1 MSSQSKKKG
10 SGNRAVGKASVSEAA
25 AVGSKGRWTAFVVA
39 AAVIVL
45 VLAMLGA
52 GYYREYVAPFHRTII
67 TVDDVS
73 LDMGYFLKRTRL
85 AGVDPM
91 LMLEVLTHEQ
101 FVKLGAPRYGIEAR
115 PDDVNREL
123 RRVARGES
131 ETISESEF
139 KEWYRQQLNETGLS
153 DAEYKEI
160 VATSLLAASL
170 HEYLAERVPTV
181 GEQVQLHAI
190 VFATYEDAQSARA
203 RWEAGEEFAD
213 LARELSVDEQSRER
227 VGDLGWLPRGI
238 LGSKLDT
245 VVFSLAPG
253 EVSEPLRME
262 ENEYCLFMVSE
273 KDAAR
278 QIDENHVQ
286 ILKDGALQDWLSEEV
301 GFHEVKYDFD
311 SEIYAWM
318 NWQLAKE

>member
-10 SGNRAVGKASVSEAA
+10 SGSRAVGKASVSEAA
-25 AVGSKGRWTAFVVA
+25 TVSSKGRWTAFVVA
-39 AAVIVL
+39 AAVILL
-45 VLAMLGA
+45 VLAVLGA

-67 TVDDVS
+67 TVDEMS

-153 DAEYKEI
+153 DSEYKEI

-181 GEQVQLHAI
+181 GEQVHLYAI
-190 VFATYEDAQSARA
+190 VLETYEDAQSTRA
-203 RWEAGEEFAD
+203 RWEAGEGFVD
-213 LARELSVDEQSRER
+213 LARELSVDEQSREGG
-227 VGDLGWLPRGI
+227 GDLGWLFRGI
-238 LGSKLDT
+238 LDSKLDT

-262 ENEYCLFMVSE
+262 ENAYCLFMVSE

-278 QIDENHVQ
+278 QIDEGNVQ
-286 ILKDGALQDWLSEEV
+286 ILKDGALQDWLLEEAE
-301 GFHEVKYDFD
+301 FHEVKYDFD